1 LLLGILTGIAE
12 PTLAERTLQG
22 VQGSIQDRVQ
32 YLEYWLSAL
41 SVPSSLYFA
50 GFIVLI
56 FLNNT
61 VLSLGA
67 MLLALIPPFF
77 LIPLTFVVS
86 NGYIVGIVVLSTKS
100 PAMAVLGIVPHGI
113 IEIPAI
119 LFATSMGTRIGWTTL
134 KWLLRR
140 GKSPKEELTSSLK
153 AFFYV
158 VVPLLVVAAVF
169 EVVITGSLLH
179 VLGR

>member
-1 LLLGILTGIAE
+1 MRWYILLNVSLFGLSLLLGILTGIAE

-41 SVPSSLYFA
+41 NIPSSLYFA

-77 LIPLTFVVS
+77 LIPL
-86 NGYIVGIVVLSTKS
+86 
-100 PAMAVLGIVPHGI
+100 
-113 IEIPAI
+113 
-119 LFATSMGTRIGWTTL
+119 
-134 KWLLRR
+134 
-140 GKSPKEELTSSLK
+140 
-153 AFFYV
+153 
-158 VVPLLVVAAVF
+158 
-169 EVVITGSLLH
+169 
-179 VLGR
+179 